1 MVRVSTATVVGMPEF
16 TDVVRTQRACR
27 TFSDRPVD
35 DDVVERLLW
44 AATRAPSAENRQP
57 WVFVVV
63 RDAEGRQ
70 ALAELTRRA
79 WEEGG
84 REHSVGRLPEK
95 LLAEVEHGARDGLAG
110 APVMIVVCGDAARGH
125 AASLPASV
133 FPATQNLLLA
143 ATAEGLGA
151 VLTTLALGYAKEVA
165 ALLDLPETVRPM
177 ALVPLGWP
185 AAPLREGRRRPV
197 AEVAHRDRFGRGW

>member
-1 MVRVSTATVVGMPEF
+1 MAEF
-16 TDVVRTQRACR
+16 TDVVRAQRACR
-27 TFSDRPVD
+27 SFSDRPVD
-35 DDVVERLLW
+35 DEVVERLLW

-63 RDAEGRQ
+63 RDTETRG
-70 ALAELTRRA
+70 ALADLTRRA

-84 REHSVGRLPEK
+84 RAYSVGRLPEN

-110 APVMIVVCGDAARGH
+110 APVMVVVCGDAERGH

-151 VLTTLALGYAKEVA
+151 VLTTLALVHAAEVA
-165 ALLDLPETVRPM
+165 TLLDLPDPVRPM

-185 AAPLREGRRRPV
+185 AVELREGRRRPV
-197 AEVAHRDRFGRGW
+197 SEVAYRDRFGRGW